1 MKRTITLLCGFLLLA
16 LPAIGIADPG
26 NLVSWFSNNL
36 NELTFTC
43 QTAVVK
49 LEMLDTSVARVR
61 MTTNDLPFSTS
72 ASFTVVRTW
81 PRPAMSVTDGS
92 ILIVSNAGLRV
103 DINKTPFHL
112 TFRKSDGSV
121 LLANADTSTSGNGS
135 NESSVDFLMPA
146 GEQFYGLGLV
156 LGKPLSYRAQLRKL
170 YNGRIGFHTGA
181 MTDMAVPLVVSSHG
195 YGLFV
200 DNTFQQDWNFA
211 QMGADGNRWQVGIR
225 GGEMNYYFIRGGAPA
240 DVLDH
245 YTQMTGRAPLP
256 PRWALGYIQ
265 SKYGFQN
272 WAEMFSA
279 KDSFRTNDLPCDA
292 LVLDLYWF
300 GASSKQMGALQWDT
314 NKFPNPAANIASL
327 GAAGFK
333 VITIHEPYINSENEP
348 AKSNF
353 LDASARKVLMTTNYP
368 NCTMPSVLNGF
379 FGNGGYLDYNNPAAR
394 GWLFEKLRPIINDGV
409 AGHWTDLGEPEKD
422 DVTDYSYDGR
432 RELELHN
439 VQNLLWHQGLA
450 EGYATNFPNQ
460 RLYIISRSG
469 FAGDQRFGAAHWSND
484 VGADWPTLAAHPN
497 ALCNYSLSGFSY
509 FGSDI
514 GGFTGIPTD
523 ELYVRWFQFGAF
535 CPVFRAHGKIKEGKH
550 ITPYEFGDTVRDIC
564 RTMLKLR
571 YRLLPY
577 LYTAAR
583 ETTDT
588 GLPICRP
595 LPLAY
600 PGDPKGQNDG
610 SEFLFGPNILVAPVT
625 TEGATARSVYLPAGN
640 WIDYWH
646 GDVLAGSVTTNW
658 PAPLEQI
665 PLFFRDNSI
674 TPWGPDVA
682 SSQFDNGSRRGLRVY
697 CSSVADYTLYDDDGA
712 SNGYR
717 SNESATTKVHA
728 TSSRANVSINIGG
741 AVGTYAG
748 QPTQRAWNVELFCTH
763 PVTSVT
769 ADGATLKKLA
779 DNTALTTAKSGYFLD
794 GPEKLLRIK
803 LPFAAIAKSHDV
815 SIHLAN

>member
-1 MKRTITLLCGFLLLA
+1 MKRTIPLYCGFVLLV
-16 LPAIGIADPG
+16 LPAIGVADPG
-26 NLVSWFSNNL
+26 NLVSWSSNNL

-43 QTAVVK
+43 QSTVVK
-49 LEMLDTSVARVR
+49 LDMLDTSVVRVR
-61 MTTNDLPFSTS
+61 MTSNDVPFSTN
-72 ASFTVVRTW
+72 ASFTVVRSW
-81 PRPAMSVTDGS
+81 PRPAMSVTDGNT
-92 ILIVSNAGLRV
+92 LIVSNAGLRV
-103 DINKTPFHL
+103 EINKTPFRL
-112 TFRKSDGSV
+112 SFRKPDGSV
-121 LLANADTSTSGNGS
+121 VLANADA
-135 NESSVDFLMPA
+135 SVTTNSADGWSADFAMIP

-156 LGKPLSYRAQLRKL
+156 LGKPLSYFAQLRRL
-170 YNGRIGFHTGA
+170 YNARTGFHSGA

-200 DNTFQQDWNFA
+200 DNTFRQDWDFNR
-211 QMGADGNRWQVGIR
+211 ADGTQWQAQVS
-225 GGEMNYYFIRGGAPA
+225 GGEMNYYFIRGDSPA
-240 DVLDH
+240 EVLDH

-265 SKYGFQN
+265 SKYGFHN
-272 WAEMFSA
+272 WAQMFSA

-327 GAAGFK
+327 GKDGFK
-333 VITIHEPYINSENEP
+333 VITIHEPYFNSENEP

-368 NCTMPSVLNGF
+368 DCTMPSVLNGF

-394 GWLFEKLRPIINDGV
+394 GWLFEKLRPIIDEGV

-422 DVTDYSYDGR
+422 DVTDFSYDGR

-450 EGYATNFPNQ
+450 EGYATNYPNQ

-469 FAGDQRFGAAHWSND
+469 FAGDQRYGAAHWSND

-497 ALCNYSLSGFSY
+497 ALCDYSLSGLSY

-523 ELYVRWFQFGAF
+523 ELYARWFEFGAF
-535 CPVFRAHGKIKEGKH
+535 CPVFRAHGKVKEGKP

-577 LYTAAR
+577 VYTAAR

-588 GLPICRP
+588 GLPMCRP

-600 PGDPKGQNDG
+600 PGDTNGQNDG

-625 TEGATARSVYLPAGN
+625 AEGATARSVYLPRGN
-640 WIDYWH
+640 WIDFWR
-646 GDVLAGSVTTNW
+646 GQVLAGSVTTNW
-658 PAPLEQI
+658 PAPLTQI
-665 PLFFRDNSI
+665 PLFFRENSI
-674 TPWGPDVA
+674 TPLGPDVA
-682 SSQFDNGSRRGLRVY
+682 SSQFDDGSERGLRIY
-697 CSSVADYTLYDDDGA
+697 CSSVADNNLYDDDGA

-717 SNESATTKVHA
+717 KNEFAITRLHA
-728 TSSRANVSINIGG
+728 TSSRTNVFINIGS
-741 AVGTYAG
+741 AVGTYTG
-748 QPTQRAWNVELFCTH
+748 QPKQRAWNVELFCTNRI
-763 PVTSVT
+763 TGVT
-769 ADGATLKKLA
+769 ADGANLKKLT
-779 DNTALTTAKSGYFLD
+779 NKTALAAAKSGYFLD
-794 GPEKLLRIK
+794 GSEKLLRIK
-803 LPFAAIAKSHDV
+803 LPPAAITRPHKLSV
-815 SIHLAN
+815 HLAN

>member
-1 MKRTITLLCGFLLLA
+1 
-16 LPAIGIADPG
+16 
-26 NLVSWFSNNL
+26 
-36 NELTFTC
+36 
-43 QTAVVK
+43 
-49 LEMLDTSVARVR
+49 MLDTSVARVR
-61 MTTNDLPFSTS
+61 MTSNDVPFSTS

-81 PRPAMSVTDGS
+81 PRPAMSVTDGAT
-92 ILIVSNAGLRV
+92 LIVSNAGLRV
-103 DINKTPFHL
+103 DISKTPFRL
-112 TFRKSDGSV
+112 TFRKPDGSV
-121 LLANADTSTSGNGS
+121 LLADAETAS
-135 NESSVDFLMPA
+135 EHSVDFLMPT

-156 LGKPLSYRAQLRKL
+156 LGRPLSYRTQSREL
-170 YNGRIGFHTGA
+170 YNARTRFQSGA

-200 DNTFQQDWNFA
+200 DNTFKQDWNFNDT
-211 QMGADGNRWQVGIR
+211 GADNSHWQVAVT
-225 GGEMNYYFIRGGAPA
+225 GGEMNYYFIRGDAPA
-240 DVLDH
+240 EVLDH

-265 SKYGFQN
+265 SKYGFHN
-272 WAEMFSA
+272 WQQMFSA
-279 KDSFRTNDLPCDA
+279 VDSFRTNDLPCDA

-300 GASSKQMGALQWDT
+300 GASSKQMGALQWVT
-314 NKFPNPAANIASL
+314 NNFPNPAKNIASL

-333 VITIHEPYINSENEP
+333 VITIHEPYLNSENEP
-348 AKSNF
+348 ARSNF
-353 LDASARKVLMTTNYP
+353 LDAAARKVLMTTNYP
-368 NCTMPSVLNGF
+368 DCTSPSVLNGF

-450 EGYATNFPNQ
+450 EGYATNYPNQ

-469 FAGDQRFGAAHWSND
+469 FAG
-484 VGADWPTLAAHPN
+484 ADWPTLAAHPN
-497 ALCNYSLSGFSY
+497 ALCDYSLSGFSY

-523 ELYVRWFQFGAF
+523 ELYIRWFQFGAF
-535 CPVFRAHGKIKEGKH
+535 CPVFRAHGKVRDGKP

-564 RTMLKLR
+564 RNMLKLR

-577 LYTAAR
+577 IYTAAR

-600 PGDPKGQNDG
+600 PGDPNGQNDG
-610 SEFLFGPNILVAPVT
+610 SEYLFGPNILVAPVT
-625 TEGATARSVYLPAGN
+625 TEGATTRSVYLPQGN
-640 WIDYWH
+640 WIDFWH
-646 GDVLAGSVTTNW
+646 GQVLSGSVTTNW
-658 PAPLEQI
+658 PAPLSQI

-674 TPWGPDVA
+674 TPLGPDVA
-682 SSQFDNGSRRGLRVY
+682 SSQFDDGSRRGLRIY
-697 CSSVADYTLYDDDGA
+697 CSSVADNNLYDDDGA

-717 SNESATTKVHA
+717 KNEFAITRLHA
-728 TSSRANVSINIGG
+728 TSSGSTVSINIGALGNAGG
-741 AVGTYAG
+741 AYAG
-748 QPTQRAWNVELFCTH
+748 QPKQRAWSVELFCTNG
-763 PVTSVT
+763 VTSVT
-769 ADGATLKKLA
+769 ADGATLKKFA
-779 DNTALTTAKSGYFLD
+779 NNTALATAKSGYFLD
-794 GPEKLLRIK
+794 APEKLLRIK
-803 LPFAAIAKSHDV
+803 LPSAAITRWHKLSV
-815 SIHLAN
+815 HLAD

>member
-1 MKRTITLLCGFLLLA
+1 MNRTVTLWCAVLLLA
-16 LPAIGIADPG
+16 LPAVAVADPG
-26 NLVSWFSNNL
+26 NLVSWYNSSP

-61 MTTNDLPFSTS
+61 MTTNDVPFSTTT
-72 ASFTVVRTW
+72 SFTVVRTW

-92 ILIVSNAGLRV
+92 TLIVSNAGLCV
-103 DINKTPFHL
+103 DIGKTPFRL
-112 TFRKSDGSV
+112 TFRKPDGSA
-121 LLANADTSTSGNGS
+121 LLTEADTSRSS
-135 NESSVDFLMPA
+135 NSTDERSVDFVMST

-156 LGKPLSYRAQLRKL
+156 LGKPLSYRAQSREL
-170 YNGRIGFHTGA
+170 YNARVGFHSGA

-200 DNTFQQDWNFA
+200 DNTFRQEWNFNDT
-211 QMGADGNRWQVGIR
+211 GADASHWRVAVS
-225 GGEMNYYFIRGGAPA
+225 GGEMNYYFIRGDAPA
-240 DVLDH
+240 KVLDH

-265 SKYGFQN
+265 SKYGFHN
-272 WAEMFSA
+272 WAQMFSA
-279 KDSFRTNDLPCDA
+279 KESFRTNDLPCDA

-300 GASSKQMGALQWDT
+300 GTSSKQMGPLQWYT
-314 NKFPNPAANIASL
+314 NGFPNPAKNIATL
-327 GAAGFK
+327 GAAGLK
-333 VITIHEPYINSENEP
+333 VITIHEPYLNSENEP

-353 LDASARKVLMTTNYP
+353 LDAAAKKALMTTNYP
-368 NCTMPSVLNGF
+368 DGTSPSVLNGF
-379 FGNGGYLDYNNPAAR
+379 FGNGGYIDFNNPAAR

-469 FAGDQRFGAAHWSND
+469 FAGDQRYGAAHWSND

-497 ALCNYSLSGFSY
+497 ALCDYSLSGFSY

-523 ELYVRWFQFGAF
+523 ELYVRWFEFGAF
-535 CPVFRAHGKIKEGKH
+535 CPVFRAHGKVKEGKR

-564 RTMLKLR
+564 RSMLKLR

-600 PGDPKGQNDG
+600 PGDTNGQNDG

-625 TEGATARSVYLPAGN
+625 TEGATARSVYLPQGN
-640 WIDYWH
+640 WIDFWH
-646 GDVLAGSVTTNW
+646 GEVVTGSVTTNW
-658 PAPLEQI
+658 PAPLAQI

-674 TPWGPDVA
+674 TPLGPDVA
-682 SSQFDNGSRRGLRVY
+682 SSQFDDGSRRGLRVY
-697 CSSVADYTLYDDDGA
+697 CSSVADNDLYDDDGA

-717 SNESATTKVHA
+717 KNESAITRFHA
-728 TSSRANVSINIGG
+728 TSSHGTISINITG
-741 AVGTYAG
+741 AVGAYAG
-748 QPTQRAWNVELFCTH
+748 QPKQRAWNVELFCTN
-763 PVTSVT
+763 PVASVT

-779 DNTALTTAKSGYFLD
+779 DNSTLATAKSGYFLD
-794 GPEKLLRIK
+794 APEKLLCIK
-803 LPFAAIAKSHDV
+803 LPSAAITGPHKV
-815 SIHLAN
+815 SVHLAD